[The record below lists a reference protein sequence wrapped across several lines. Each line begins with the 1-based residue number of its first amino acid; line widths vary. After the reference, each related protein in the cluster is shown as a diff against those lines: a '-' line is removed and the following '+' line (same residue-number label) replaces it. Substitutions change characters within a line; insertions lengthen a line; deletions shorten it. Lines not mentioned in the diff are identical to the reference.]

1 MPGLEVL
8 LGDAALRYAR
18 RRRLAH
24 GKTNALS
31 GVRPSPPAWA
41 TRKLR

>member
-18 RRRLAH
+18 RRRSAR

-31 GVRPSPPAWA
+31 GVQPSLAAWA